1 MKGKETMT
9 KTVFTSYTNFKEKYG
24 ESLPFISAV
33 CGAYTAP
40 EALSV
45 IYVEGVTAIFLRDND
60 RGPRSTC
67 TAEAYGW
74 KAKRNS
80 YWYTGYSTP
89 EKRSE
94 SVSGFI
100 NNLLKHTA
108 DVAASRKGAEHDVKV
123 GDIFSASWG
132 YDQTNVDYYKV
143 TRTTKCTADLVK
155 IGKIRIDGS
164 HVSPSPS
171 SESEETFTRKRIKA
185 GYKGEPCIRIDSSRH
200 TSRCAVDSVDYE
212 TPWGFGH

>member
-1 MKGKETMT
+1 MT

-45 IYVEGVTAIFLRDND
+45 IYVEGVTAVFLRDND

-89 EKRSE
+89 EKRTE
-94 SVSGFI
+94 SVLGFI
-100 NNLLKHTA
+100 NNLLKRKA
-108 DVAASRKGAEHDVKV
+108 EIAANRKGAEHDVKV
-123 GDIFSASWG
+123 GDIFVSSWG

-155 IGKIRIDGS
+155 IGCKRVDGS
-164 HVSPSPS
+164 HVAPNPNH
-171 SESEETFTRKRIKA
+171 ELEKTYTRKRIRA
-185 GYKGEPCIRIDSSRH
+185 GYKGNPSVRIDDVCSA
-200 TSRCAVDSVDYE
+200 SRCSADSVNYE
-212 TPWGFGH
+212 TPFGMGH

>member
-1 MKGKETMT
+1 MT

-40 EALSV
+40 EALNV
-45 IYVEGVTAIFLRDND
+45 IYVEGVTAIFLRE
-60 RGPRSTC
+60 RIGSGPRSTC

-74 KAKRNS
+74 KAKHNA
-80 YWYTGYSTP
+80 YWYEGYATP
-89 EKRSE
+89 EKRNE
-94 SVSGFI
+94 VVLGFI
-100 NNLLKHTA
+100 NNLLKHKA
-108 DVAASRKGAEHDVKV
+108 RVAANRKSTAHDVKV

-143 TRTTKCTADLVK
+143 TRVTKCTADLVK
-155 IGKIRIDGS
+155 IGKIRVDDS
-164 HVSPSPS
+164 HVSPSPN
-171 SESEETFTRKRIKA
+171 SESDETFTRKRIKA
-185 GYKGEPCIRIDSSRH
+185 GYKGEPCIRIDSSRR